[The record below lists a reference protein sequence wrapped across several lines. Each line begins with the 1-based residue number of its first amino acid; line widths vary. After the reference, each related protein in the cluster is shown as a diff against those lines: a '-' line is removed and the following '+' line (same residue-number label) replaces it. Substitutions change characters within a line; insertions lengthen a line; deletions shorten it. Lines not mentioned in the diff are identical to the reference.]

1 MKSGCSRVVGASQTQ
16 VRRMVTA
23 EALLLAAVGVCFGLL
38 TGLYLGYI
46 MVGAFQSAGFPVNFY
61 FPWVGVIFTTAIG
74 LLFGAL
80 AAIVPARQAARLE
93 IISALRYE

>member
-1 MKSGCSRVVGASQTQ
+1 MTALRTHTDPRTALAQ
-16 VRRMVTA
+16 VR
-23 EALLLAAVGVCFGLL
+23 LLDKVVMHLAAVGVCFGLL

-46 MVGAFQSAGFPVNFY
+46 MVGAFQGAGFPVNFY

-74 LLFGAL
+74 LLFGVL